1 MTGMDQLMSESE
13 IPVVIADH
21 RGIITYIN
29 ESFGKAF
36 LWKAEDLIGKAL
48 EILIPE
54 NLRDAHQMGFS
65 RFYVT
70 GSGTLLDQALKLK
83 ILTGDGKEILAEHTI
98 SAEQIDGEWVLG
110 AKIRPL

>member
-1 MTGMDQLMSESE
+1 MSGIARLMSESE

-21 RGIITYIN
+21 RGTITHIN

-48 EILIPE
+48 EVLIPL

-70 GSGTLLDQALKLK
+70 GSGTLLDQALELK
-83 ILTGDGKEILAEHTI
+83 IVTGDGKEMLAEHTI
-98 SAEQIDGEWVLG
+98 SAEQINGEWVLG
-110 AKIRPL
+110 ARIRPL